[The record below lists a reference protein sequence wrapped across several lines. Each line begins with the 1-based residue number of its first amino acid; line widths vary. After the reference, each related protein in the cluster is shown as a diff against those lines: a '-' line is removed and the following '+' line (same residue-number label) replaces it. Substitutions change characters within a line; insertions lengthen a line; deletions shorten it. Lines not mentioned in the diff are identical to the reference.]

1 MLIPGQ
7 IEIFL
12 LIWDRLKKIASIF
25 LLGILL
31 FNWFGYRL
39 LIGYWQEKTTREL
52 EARLDGDSYDES
64 QLISIK
70 VPVTHLAYYNS
81 SPVFERVS
89 GGVEIGGVQYRYVK
103 RRLYNDSLEFLCI
116 PDAEAGRLRSARNEI
131 VRLAADQ
138 SNLPDGDSH
147 GKPSPTGKGSLQLLN
162 AFYHPSAAFTICNFP
177 ARNMTLI
184 TAQTPPL

>member
-1 MLIPGQ
+1 M
-7 IEIFL
+7 
-12 LIWDRLKKIASIF
+12 KKIASIF

-103 RRLYNDSLEFLCI
+103 RRLYNDSLELLC
-116 PDAEAGRLRSARNEI
+116 
-131 VRLAADQ
+131 
-138 SNLPDGDSH
+138 LPDKAAMKLQACTNDFFRTANGLQVNPGKHTGSH
-147 GKPSPTGKGSLQLLN
+147 PLPIKNFVVDPYVLTEDLTPVTPLSVCAPVFDGYSCYFPSL
-162 AFYHPSAAFTICNFP
+162 FP
-177 ARNMTLI
+177 FANER
-184 TAQTPPL
+184 PPAPLA